1 MEQLDLESSN
11 FNDLDENF
19 DGIYSNITAPSADQ
33 INAGVAAATTAAQL
47 ISTLPKNASKQSLKA
62 ACGRKPIF
70 NFTKAQKAKQGAYF
84 ACNQKFNAA
93 NAAANNPAPVT
104 QTPFD
109 TSGGGNS
116 GTGTSNKDT
125 SQDNTPPPPAPK
137 KFLGM
142 PMAAGIGVAV
152 GVGLVL
158 IVGGFFVYKKFLHKA
173 GATAV
178 AAAV

>member
-19 DGIYSNITAPSADQ
+19 DGIYSNVTAPSADQ

-47 ISTLPKNASKQSLKA
+47 ISTLPKNAAKQSLKA

-93 NAAANNPAPVT
+93 NAAANNPAPVI

-142 PMAAGIGVAV
+142 PMAVGIGVTIGVVILV
-152 GVGLVL
+152 GVG
-158 IVGGFFVYKKFLHKA
+158 GFLLYKKFGSK
-173 GATAV
+173 GAAPV